1 MCINGVPEEE
11 NESDETE
18 LYAKYNLIKF
28 QEIKNAWDL
37 IFWKCTCVPVKINP
51 KQSIMRHN
59 LVTLKKV
66 TLKRR
71 SEKSINSMSLLF
83 GLPRQS
89 MFRPIILV

>member
-37 IFWKCTCVPVKINP
+37 IF
-51 KQSIMRHN
+51 
-59 LVTLKKV
+59 
-66 TLKRR
+66 
-71 SEKSINSMSLLF
+71 
-83 GLPRQS
+83 
-89 MFRPIILV
+89 